1 MLGHL
6 MEWFYS
12 GLCGISQPKDGIAYQ
27 QIIIKPQLVAGVS
40 QAKAEFK
47 SPYGYIKSSWTKTD
61 SSFILDVEI
70 PVNCD
75 ASVFLPQ
82 GDAKMDGE
90 IINNNKSG
98 IKIGSGKYQFTVTEK

>member
-1 MLGHL
+1 

-12 GLCGISQPKDGIAYQ
+12 GLAGISQPEDGVAYQ
-27 QIIIKPQLVAGVS
+27 QIIIKPQTVEGVN

-47 SPYGYIKSSWTKTD
+47 SPYGYINSAWTKKGNN
-61 SSFILDVEI
+61 FVLDVEI

-82 GDAKMDGE
+82 GDAEMDGQY
-90 IINNNKSG
+90 INNNKSG
-98 IKIGSGKYQFTVTEK
+98 IKIGSGVYHFTVAEK